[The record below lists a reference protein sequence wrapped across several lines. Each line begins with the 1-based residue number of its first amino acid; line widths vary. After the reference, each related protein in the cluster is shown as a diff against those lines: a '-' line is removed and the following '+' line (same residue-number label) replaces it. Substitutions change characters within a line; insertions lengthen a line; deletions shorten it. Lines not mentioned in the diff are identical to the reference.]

1 MVYKQ
6 FRRKFKTILSTEL
19 SSAGPFIVIERDPEA
34 LKDLRVESSL
44 FEGAD
49 DFKKIELVKPKY
61 IIRAVLSDYEDNYV
75 SFNLKVIIVEIVAID

>member
-1 MVYKQ
+1 M
-6 FRRKFKTILSTEL
+6 
-19 SSAGPFIVIERDPEA
+19 ERDPEA
-34 LKDLRVESSL
+34 LKELREESSL

-75 SFNLKVIIVEIVAID
+75 SFNLKVINFKVAAKA